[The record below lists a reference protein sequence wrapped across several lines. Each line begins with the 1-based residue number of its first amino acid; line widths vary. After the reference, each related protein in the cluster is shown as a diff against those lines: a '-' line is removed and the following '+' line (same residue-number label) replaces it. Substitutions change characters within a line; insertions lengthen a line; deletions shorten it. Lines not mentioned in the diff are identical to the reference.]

1 MCVAFV
7 NVDPAAVLSAV
18 LSLMDCFFVLVPLG
32 TGCSDLFFGSDRLP
46 LWALFCALGGPCS
59 FVILCDGHVCVVRA
73 LSPCGIAAFADFA
86 GFVGFALLL
95 PCALFAHLDSLR
107 SRVGWPCHEKAENR
121 VRATYNNSN
130 SY

>member
-1 MCVAFV
+1 MCFAFV
-7 NVDPAAVLSAV
+7 NVDPAAVLSAG
-18 LSLMDCFFVLVPLG
+18 LSLLDWLFVFVQVPSG
-32 TGCSDLFFGSDRLP
+32 AGCSDFCSSSDRLP

-107 SRVGWPCHEKAENR
+107 SRVGWPCNQKG
-121 VRATYNNSN
+121 
-130 SY
+130 